1 MLIFITRKR
10 TKRGKETMNP
20 MSEYKKPLTKEFS
33 LGEHK
38 IVLRSLTYKELEDI
52 EKSITYKLTNFS
64 NSAVYQIKKIE
75 ILARSIVTIDG
86 IAMRQFEEITSEL
99 AKAENPDLTA
109 IIRKEIESWDSSA
122 TDVLYGFYNVLMDE
136 KSKEYKKELDF
147 LSSMQ

>member
-1 MLIFITRKR
+1 
-10 TKRGKETMNP
+10 

-38 IVLRSLTYKELEDI
+38 VVLRSLTSKELEDI

-64 NSAVYQIKKIE
+64 NSAIYQIKKIE